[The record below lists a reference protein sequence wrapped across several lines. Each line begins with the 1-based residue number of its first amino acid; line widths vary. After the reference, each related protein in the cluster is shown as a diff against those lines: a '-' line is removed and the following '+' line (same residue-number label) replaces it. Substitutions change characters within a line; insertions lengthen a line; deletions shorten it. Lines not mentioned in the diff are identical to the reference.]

1 MWAMWI
7 RDICDCNKDRLD
19 LDPDTIEVL
28 KTIYNETKKISPLG
42 DFPPTESSEESSEDE
57 DYVIEDKDI
66 DSSESEE
73 EELSED
79 DYVDSEGEEEIIIK
93 RDKSGFY
100 YLY

>member
-7 RDICDCNKDRLD
+7 RDICDCNKDRL
-19 LDPDTIEVL
+19 
-28 KTIYNETKKISPLG
+28 TKEEA
-42 DFPPTESSEESSEDE
+42 PTEFQEEES
-57 DYVIEDKDI
+57 
-66 DSSESEE
+66 
-73 EELSED
+73 SED